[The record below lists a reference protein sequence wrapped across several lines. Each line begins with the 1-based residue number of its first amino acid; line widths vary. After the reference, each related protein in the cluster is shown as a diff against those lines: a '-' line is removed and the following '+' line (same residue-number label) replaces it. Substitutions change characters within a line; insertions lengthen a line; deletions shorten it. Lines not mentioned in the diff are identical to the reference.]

1 MQYALPRYCTL
12 RPKITQAGG
21 RVADKQDSMHVGKQA
36 LGADLIIPSIGSSL
50 AIYYL
55 LQTAELDWEA
65 KSAGL
70 FVGTVLLA
78 LCAIQLARTL
88 VAVVRGN
95 ASLGLGELVADT
107 PHNRQ
112 RLALMV
118 LVALFIA
125 TITWTGT
132 TLGLFLLLI
141 ASMWVMGVREP
152 GKLAGVAF
160 CTSAVVYIML
170 IYLLDTR
177 LPRGIVEKTI
187 AAALG
192 QGASP

>member
-1 MQYALPRYCTL
+1 MP
-12 RPKITQAGG
+12 
-21 RVADKQDSMHVGKQA
+21 ADNRGSDSTGKQA
-36 LGADLIIPSIGSSL
+36 LGADLVIPLIGSSL

-88 VAVVRGN
+88 VAVVRGQ
-95 ASLGLGELVADT
+95 ATLGPGELIANT
-107 PHNRQ
+107 QHNRQ
-112 RLALMV
+112 RLALMI

-141 ASMWVMGVREP
+141 ASMWVMGVRQP
-152 GKLAGVAF
+152 GKLLGVAF

-177 LPRGIVEKTI
+177 LPRGIVEKSI

-192 QGASP
+192 QGANP